1 MDADLGEYS
10 PVPLETPIEQ
20 SMMVFFGWVTGK
32 MAELLDWVVD
42 VLVLLAV
49 DEGSLPLQVMSFALV
64 LMRCQLICGGS
75 GVFPLCLAEKQ

>member
-20 SMMVFFGWVTGK
+20 IMMVFFGWVTGK

-64 LMRCQLICGGS
+64 LMRCPLICGGS
-75 GVFPLCLAEKQ
+75 GVFPLCLAEK

>member
-1 MDADLGEYS
+1 MAYDNADLGEYS

-20 SMMVFFGWVTGK
+20 SMMAFFGWVTGE

-42 VLVLLAV
+42 VLVSLAV

-64 LMRCQLICGGS
+64 SCGVS
-75 GVFPLCLAEKQ
+75 

>member
-20 SMMVFFGWVTGK
+20 SMMAFFGWVTGE

-42 VLVLLAV
+42 VLV
-49 DEGSLPLQVMSFALV
+49 
-64 LMRCQLICGGS
+64 
-75 GVFPLCLAEKQ
+75 